1 MFNFFRKNVTKEED
15 KPQKKMASIDL
26 FVEENSETV
35 IVDITLDSYELEA
48 IDSLS
53 KIVKTCMH
61 KEFSHNLLRIIY
73 NNLEANDQH
82 EVMQDLLDLLSE
94 SEIVSSSNE
103 DSKSP
108 VIKPSNMEF

>member
-1 MFNFFRKNVTKEED
+1 MFNFFKKNITKEED

-35 IVDITLDSYELEA
+35 IVDIVLDSYELEA

-61 KEFSHNLLRIIY
+61 KEFSQNLLRIIY
-73 NNLEANDQH
+73 NNLEANDEN
-82 EVMQDLLDLLSE
+82 EVMQDLLDLLQESE
-94 SEIVSSSNE
+94 STSYYEE
-103 DSKSP
+103 DSTSP